1 MYTPMLRS
9 CNTTNISRIA
19 FFAWHSCV
27 VVVVDILQKE
37 ANMVINN
44 LPPHL
49 VMKTLFNLL
58 PEHLVLLRATCLRW
72 DRFIMQYRKRL
83 QQDIVY
89 LEIWPPSK
97 GYKAAGKQ

>member
-1 MYTPMLRS
+1 MYTPTLRS
-9 CNTTNISRIA
+9 CNTTDISGIA

-37 ANMVINN
+37 GNMVINN

-49 VMKTLFNLL
+49 MMKTLFNLL

-83 QQDIVY
+83 QQDIVQ
-89 LEIWPPSK
+89 LEIRSSPK
-97 GYKAAGKQ
+97 GDKATGKH